1 MSDWI
6 KVMLAVGAGV
16 LTWYVQSQKAE
27 FRLEAAEHWQ
37 QQHEATHAKQYDAL
51 DRQVNAIQ
59 RDLDQ
64 LIGSRHNQQ
73 K

>member
-16 LTWYVQSQKAE
+16 LAWYVQSQKAE
-27 FRLEAAEHWQ
+27 FRLEAAERWQ
-37 QQHEATHAKQYDAL
+37 QQHEATHAKQYEAL
-51 DRQVNAIQ
+51 DRQVSGIQ

-64 LIGSRHNQQ
+64 LIGRQHQR
-73 K
+73 